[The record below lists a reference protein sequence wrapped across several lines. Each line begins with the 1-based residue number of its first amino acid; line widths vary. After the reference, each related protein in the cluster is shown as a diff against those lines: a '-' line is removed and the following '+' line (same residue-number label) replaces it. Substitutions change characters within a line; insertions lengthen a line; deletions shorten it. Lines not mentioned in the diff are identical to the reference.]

1 MNSIFSYCL
10 FIFLILKLF
19 YSFLY
24 RTPAARRGQENDGPR
39 ISDATRISAVDE
51 DQTYA
56 VFITF
61 TEVYNN
67 TVFDL
72 LDDTPIDPL
81 RPGKIQAK
89 ILREDQHHNM

>member
-1 MNSIFSYCL
+1 M
-10 FIFLILKLF
+10 F